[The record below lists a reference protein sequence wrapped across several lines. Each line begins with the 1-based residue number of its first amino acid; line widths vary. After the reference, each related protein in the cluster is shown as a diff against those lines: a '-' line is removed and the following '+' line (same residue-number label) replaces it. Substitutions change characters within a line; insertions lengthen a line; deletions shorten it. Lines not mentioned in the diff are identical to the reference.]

1 VIRFSQDGS
10 PGARAELSMQ
20 LRRIRALEDTEL
32 FQELVVA
39 AGKRRD
45 SLCREGHEKELDRMG
60 RLFCRECQRHGAPAA

>member
-1 VIRFSQDGS
+1 
-10 PGARAELSMQ
+10 MQ

-45 SLCREGHEKELDRMG
+45 SLCPEGHEKVADRLG
-60 RLFCRECQRHGAPAA
+60 RPYCHTCQSLRKRRDAEAA